1 MNKDVKKSKKG
12 GIKAMGAF
20 LINVL
25 IALLSLFCL
34 FPVAWMLYSSIKDEA
49 AFKRNIVGLPTEFH
63 FENYLSAVKT
73 GKMDIAFVN
82 SVLVSVTA
90 VVLLIFIAFVAGV
103 IFARYSFK
111 GKAILYTMFLS
122 GMLIPIHSLLIPV
135 FIELKFFSLI
145 NNRLVLSLIYIA
157 FGLPKAIF
165 LVTTFAAT
173 IPREIEE
180 AVIIDGGNTHDIFFR
195 VFLPISKPILS
206 TVTILSFLDAW
217 NEFPFSLVLMGK
229 PELKT
234 LPIALT
240 YFTGQHSVQYTPM
253 MAGLTIST
261 LPVVVIYFMFHKK
274 IMEGMVAGSVKG

>member
-111 GKAILYTMFLS
+111 GKAILYTMFFNS
-122 GMLIPIHSLLIPV
+122 S
-135 FIELKFFSLI
+135 
-145 NNRLVLSLIYIA
+145 IYRA
-157 FGLPKAIF
+157 
-165 LVTTFAAT
+165 
-173 IPREIEE
+173 
-180 AVIIDGGNTHDIFFR
+180 
-195 VFLPISKPILS
+195 
-206 TVTILSFLDAW
+206 
-217 NEFPFSLVLMGK
+217 
-229 PELKT
+229 
-234 LPIALT
+234 
-240 YFTGQHSVQYTPM
+240 
-253 MAGLTIST
+253 
-261 LPVVVIYFMFHKK
+261 
-274 IMEGMVAGSVKG
+274 